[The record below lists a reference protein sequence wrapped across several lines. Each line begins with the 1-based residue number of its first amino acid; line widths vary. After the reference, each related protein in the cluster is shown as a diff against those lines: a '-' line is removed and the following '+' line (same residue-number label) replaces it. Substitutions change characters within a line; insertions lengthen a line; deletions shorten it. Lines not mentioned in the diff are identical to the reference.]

1 MNVEDSNSVQVPQ
14 DGPID
19 PIEDQGD
26 RRQDAVA
33 GDQGAG
39 EHSPPAEGVPRR
51 EPRRPRSRARQ
62 ASGDAA
68 SGAVEAAGAPQ
79 DAGAADRTGHAQ
91 PDSLPSAD
99 GTAHQGTPQ
108 AEADGPAANGDVAGD
123 AGRPRSR
130 LNRRRGRGGA
140 RRGAPAL
147 AGGVEGVE
155 RVEGDGDPGRGVA
168 DDSADAAP
176 EAADGRGEAE
186 AAKADPVPFFARG
199 SWLGLSSAPQRPAP
213 RPQRVDDDSSK
224 LHKILAD
231 AGIGSRRDM
240 EELILAGR
248 VSVNG
253 QPAHV
258 GQRVGPDDQ
267 VRVNGRPL
275 NRRRVPLPTRV
286 VLYHKPPGEIC
297 TRDDPGRRPRVF
309 DQLPRLRGARWVGV
323 GRLDLNSEGLLIFTT
338 SGELANRL
346 MHPRYGWEREYA
358 VRILGRVDEE
368 AKARLL
374 AGVPLEDGPAALLEL
389 DDIGGDGANH
399 WYRVA
404 IAEGRNRE
412 VRRLFEAVGL
422 TVSRLVRVRFGP
434 VALPPRLSRGR
445 WVELG
450 EQDVRRL
457 GRMVREAANGAA
469 PGARPDAG
477 SPGRPAEGPGG
488 SRDVDESALEPGG
501 DDGEFESST
510 NSGVRPA
517 VSGAV
522 TVEGGGEPGEGSRGR
537 SRRRRG
543 AARGERVAGDEG
555 ALPQGTDARAPR
567 APRPSAREADAD
579 GRDPGSALGADRIDE
594 DRVPAVVGAQR
605 EFDLDAPERLPDADA
620 WAQAGDGTRADQADG
635 FGPAALSGREGGPGA
650 AGVEAGVAPVREAGE
665 GTGDDET
672 DDAAD
677 DAAGDRAAG
686 GMPEDPEA
694 APATAATRKPRRAT
708 GPRQAVVPDRR
719 PGLPSYA
726 GRAWIAGGPDPRH
739 YGQQDD
745 FDEPVD
751 EHEDDGQLVMIKDLR
766 KAGADPDVRPVARG
780 VNVDDDEW
788 QPASDSAHLEGIT
801 RSVKKDSRQQR
812 FGGDSG
818 FAAKGGF
825 PRDGGGGSGG
835 AGRLRRG
842 RQKPGGGR
850 VIGVMSGY
858 AAGGAS
864 AGGGAQGPGGHGFG
878 VPGSKRRR
886 GAKQPG
892 PGGGVNKGPGAP
904 FGGKA
909 GGRRRPAGGPQGGP
923 AGSGG
928 HGTPGQGPAGQGR
941 GPGRRRRGPGKQGGH
956 GSGGQG
962 GTGQQ

>member
-1 MNVEDSNSVQVPQ
+1 MNVEDSNSVPAPQ
-14 DGPID
+14 GGSMDQ
-19 PIEDQGD
+19 IEDQGD
-26 RRQDAVA
+26 RRQGAVA
-33 GDQGAG
+33 DGDSAG
-39 EHSPPAEGVPRR
+39 ERSPPAEGLPRR
-51 EPRRPRSRARQ
+51 EPRRPRSRARPGSPDSSPGSVEARGAPQ
-62 ASGDAA
+62 EAGAAGSTVHAPAAPVASGD
-68 SGAVEAAGAPQ
+68 GPVP
-79 DAGAADRTGHAQ
+79 
-91 PDSLPSAD
+91 D
-99 GTAHQGTPQ
+99 GTSQDFAG
-108 AEADGPAANGDVAGD
+108 ADGPAASTDGAGD
-123 AGRPRSR
+123 SGRPRSR
-130 LNRRRGRGGA
+130 LNRRRSRGGS
-140 RRGAPAL
+140 RRGAQAR
-147 AGGVEGVE
+147 AGGGE
-155 RVEGDGDPGRGVA
+155 GDPGNGST
-168 DDSADAAP
+168 DDPAHEGTGATD
-176 EAADGRGEAE
+176 EKGEGE
-186 AAKADPVPFFARG
+186 PAKADPVPFFARG
-199 SWLGLSSAPQRPAP
+199 SWLGLSAAPQRPAP

-358 VRILGRVDEE
+358 VRILGRVDDE

-450 EQDVRRL
+450 DQDVRRL

-469 PGARPDAG
+469 PGARPAAG
-477 SPGRPAEGPGG
+477 SQGRPADGPGG
-488 SRDVDESALEPGG
+488 PRDAGESLFEAGG
-501 DDGEFESST
+501 DDGEFEPSNGT
-510 NSGVRPA
+510 EVR
-517 VSGAV
+517 SGA
-522 TVEGGGEPGEGSRGR
+522 TETGPADGGSESGEGGRGR

-543 AARGERVAGDEG
+543 AARGERVAGFEGAEPTTSGARSPRTPGPSAQEAIHDGRDEG
-555 ALPQGTDARAPR
+555 AARA
-567 APRPSAREADAD
+567 ADLD
-579 GRDPGSALGADRIDE
+579 DE
-594 DRVPAVVGAQR
+594 DRVSHVVGVQGDA
-605 EFDLDAPERLPDADA
+605 DSDAPSGTLSDADA
-620 WAQAGDGTRADQADG
+620 WAQASAGTRADLDDG
-635 FGPAALSGREGGPGA
+635 FGPTDLADDEGDGAGSGEIGGEA
-650 AGVEAGVAPVREAGE
+650 AGEAVA
-665 GTGDDET
+665 
-672 DDAAD
+672 
-677 DAAGDRAAG
+677 
-686 GMPEDPEA
+686 GMPDDPD
-694 APATAATRKPRRAT
+694 APPVTSPVPTRKPRRAT
-708 GPRQAVVPDRR
+708 GPRQAVLPDRR

-739 YGQQDD
+739 YGQEDD

-780 VNVDDDEW
+780 VNVEDDEW
-788 QPASDSAHLEGIT
+788 QPSSDSAHLEGIT
-801 RSVKKDSRQQR
+801 RSVKKDSRHQR
-812 FGGDSG
+812 FGGDTG

-825 PRDGGGGSGG
+825 PRAGGAGGG
-835 AGRLRRG
+835 AGRLRQG

-892 PGGGVNKGPGAP
+892 AGAGGGVGKGPGAP
-904 FGGKA
+904 FGGKG
-909 GGRRRPAGGPQGGP
+909 GGRRRPPGGAQGGPAGGPQGGP

-928 HGTPGQGPAGQGR
+928 HGNAGQGAGQGR

-962 GTGQQ
+962 GAGQG